1 MAIDRFQKG
10 EVVKVRG
17 EFRTPKTATVNPN
30 TLTDPDVV
38 SLQIQSPDKVILTLV
53 YGVGSDITR
62 DDTGKYWASVELTQ
76 EGTYHYRWTGD
87 SGGDATGISAG
98 LFDSVQEPNF

>member
-1 MAIDRFQKG
+1 MAINRFQKG
-10 EVVKVRG
+10 EVVKARV
-17 EFRTPKTATVNPN
+17 EFRTPKTALVNPD
-30 TLTDPDVV
+30 TPTDPDVV
-38 SLQIQSPDKVILTLV
+38 TLAIRRPDKTVVTLT
-53 YGVGSDITR
+53 YGVGADITR